1 MSSPSRQPRWY
12 PALGK
17 DATQAKADPDG
28 AGAQEARGQA
38 QPPASPLPA
47 PVPVSGGPVSGSA
60 SVPPPATPVGESEL
74 AREIGKRRPFESP
87 EQEAFLNILRTA
99 NFFATDFN
107 HLFRQHGL
115 TEATYNVLRIL
126 RGCKHD
132 PEAPHGRTC
141 SQVGEHMITQVP
153 DVTRLVDRLEQM
165 GLAERRRC
173 QRDRRVVYVAI
184 TDRGMDVL
192 ANLDGPVLELHRAHL
207 GHMASDELSMLSSLL
222 AKARRSVA
230 DQPGPEP
237 PRG

>member
-47 PVPVSGGPVSGSA
+47 PVPVSVGSASGGPVSGSA
-60 SVPPPATPVGESEL
+60 SVPPSATPVGDSEL

-126 RGCKHD
+126 RGVQAR
-132 PEAPHGRTC
+132 P
-141 SQVGEHMITQVP
+141 
-153 DVTRLVDRLEQM
+153 
-165 GLAERRRC
+165 
-173 QRDRRVVYVAI
+173 
-184 TDRGMDVL
+184 RGAARPDVL
-192 ANLDGPVLELHRAHL
+192 AG
-207 GHMASDELSMLSSLL
+207 G
-222 AKARRSVA
+222 
-230 DQPGPEP
+230 
-237 PRG
+237 